1 MALREPDPQADV
13 LSRVQANVERVIQG
27 KGSVVRQVEMLR
39 ELGAK
44 SSKQLPGG
52 WDNGSDDVPMLR
64 LVGEE
69 PGDLS

>member
-1 MALREPDPQADV
+1 HLDRAQQSYADAKGQ
-13 LSRVQANVERVIQG
+13 LATG

-52 WDNGSDDVPMLR
+52 WDSGGDDVPMLR